1 MEENV
6 AKAFKML
13 AEDILS
19 LFQRVLSSDVGINRK
34 TGENTLKDSRLART
48 AIVRAEAPFINL
60 IVNDYIEFI
69 EKGTK
74 KKEYAPE
81 IYELREWARR
91 KGIPATNEVLHA
103 IQYAIWRDGI
113 MGRPIMKTFY
123 SLLDKEW
130 NSSYSNMLF
139 ESIITNL
146 TKYFN

>member
-1 MEENV
+1 MDKNIIY
-6 AKAFKML
+6 AFNAL
-13 AEDILS
+13 ANDILS
-19 LFQRVLSSDVGINRK
+19 LFKQVLESDVGINRK
-34 TGENTLKDSRLART
+34 TGENTLKGSRLANT
-48 AIVRAEAPFINL
+48 AIVQSDVPFINL

-69 EKGTK
+69 EKGCK
-74 KKEYAPE
+74 RKEYAPE
-81 IYELREWARR
+81 IEELRDWARR
-91 KGIPATNEVLHA
+91 KGIPSTNEVLHA

-130 NSSYSNMLF
+130 NKSYSNILF